1 MTLLPPAWPG
11 FGDAL
16 ATIAGLGLTFLL
28 HATVLL
34 LAVWTLER
42 LGWLKEPAWA
52 EWAWRLALFG
62 AFVSVAVEAMPRRAP
77 GADASQR
84 QGAIVDMR
92 TADTA
97 DVPVSA
103 VRAETPAVVGDS
115 VPPVVVP
122 PQAGTAS
129 GSTSTSISTRA
140 SAAPFALRAPDA
152 LLLALLA
159 LWSLGSA
166 VSLVRVLHQSR
177 GMFRL
182 RARLVREGIEVS
194 SALRDELHALA
205 AAMHVRTPVM
215 RLLPDLRSPL
225 VLPNAILLPR
235 WAEALDPRQRR
246 AMLAHELAHLRRR
259 DPLWRPLQRLA
270 CVPLFFH
277 PLAWTAVRRLEA
289 LAETLCDRSAAERSG
304 GGRPLAECLAEC
316 LARSAA
322 STPTP
327 RSAGW
332 ALAMAEH
339 DAGIVSRV
347 KDLLE
352 NPHMKM
358 SSIPTRWR
366 WTAAGVALLALI
378 ALPGVLVIARPG
390 GLPGMLDTHNLSVTI
405 RRDGSTHTVRSDLPE
420 RGERFRLRMDGDI
433 AFTPREDDIARMAD
447 DATFSLLQTRG
458 GTTRELVIDP
468 AANGARR
475 AYRVNGVAR
484 PFDAEAKAWLATA
497 IPEIHRL
504 TGIDADARIRRM
516 LAAGGVPRVLA
527 EIGLL
532 RTDYGRGR
540 YITALSRLATFDDA
554 QMAAAIAAAAKI
566 GSDYEQRHAMAALLG
581 QARISPANQAALL
594 AAAGG
599 IDSDFERSEWL
610 IAAAGKLPVDSAGAA
625 AWQAALLA
633 SDNDFERRRALQ
645 ALIERGQPRAAAVSL
660 ALRSMRGMGSDF
672 ERRSVLET
680 AAKSTA
686 LQSDADYFA
695 VVEAMDGD
703 FERREAL
710 IALIRA
716 GAPDVARSRGVIDSV
731 RALDS
736 DFERGE
742 VLQALAKVMP
752 NDPALIEA
760 YRAATRAMA
769 SQHERGQ
776 AEQALDRFYRS

>member
-1 MTLLPPAWPG
+1 MTLLPPTWPG
-11 FGDAL
+11 SGDAL
-16 ATIAGLGLTFLL
+16 AAIAGLGLTFLL

-34 LAVWTLER
+34 LAVWLLER

-62 AFVSVAVEAMPRRAP
+62 AFVSVAVEAVPRRALE
-77 GADASQR
+77 AEASQR
-84 QGAIVDMR
+84 QDASAVMR
-92 TADTA
+92 TAATA
-97 DVPVSA
+97 DAPTFVA
-103 VRAETPAVVGDS
+103 RADAPAVSGDAA
-115 VPPVVVP
+115 PPVVRP
-122 PQAGTAS
+122 PAAGTE
-129 GSTSTSISTRA
+129 STSSRA
-140 SAAPFALRAPDA
+140 FPAPLALRAPDA

-166 VSLVRVLHQSR
+166 VVLVRVLHQSR
-177 GMFRL
+177 DVLRL
-182 RARLVREGIEVS
+182 RARLVREGIDAS
-194 SALRDELHALA
+194 PALRDELHALA
-205 AAMHVRTPVM
+205 DAMRARTPVL
-215 RLLPDLRSPL
+215 RLLPDLCSPL
-225 VLPNAILLPR
+225 VMSNAILLPH
-235 WAEALDPRQRR
+235 WTEALDPRQRR

-289 LAETLCDRSAAERSG
+289 LAETLCDRNAAERSG

-316 LARSAA
+316 LARST
-322 STPTP
+322 STQAP

-347 KDLLE
+347 RDLLE
-352 NPHMKM
+352 NPQMKM
-358 SSIPTRWR
+358 SSIPARWR
-366 WTAAGVALLALI
+366 WTAAGVALLGLL

-390 GLPGMLDTHNLSVTI
+390 GLPGMLDTHDLSVTI

-420 RGERFRLRMDGDI
+420 NGERFRLRMDGDI
-433 AFTPREDDIARMAD
+433 AFTTREDDIARMAD
-447 DATFSLLQTRG
+447 DAAFSLLQTRG
-458 GTTRELVIDP
+458 GTTRELKIDP
-468 AANGARR
+468 AAGGARR
-475 AYRVNGVAR
+475 EYRVNGVVR
-484 PFDAEAKAWLATA
+484 PFDADAKAWLATA
-497 IPEIHRL
+497 IPELHRL

-516 LAAGGVPRVLA
+516 LADGGVPRVLA

-532 RTDYGRGR
+532 RTDHVRGR
-540 YITALSRLATFDDA
+540 YIGTLSRLATFDDA
-554 QMAAAIAAAAKI
+554 QLAAVIAAASKI
-566 GSDYEQRHAMAALLG
+566 GSDHEQRHALAALLG
-581 QARISPANQAALL
+581 QARISPANQAALF

-610 IAAAGKLPVDSAGAA
+610 VAAAGKLPVDSAGTA

-633 SDNDFERRRALQ
+633 SDSDFERRRALQ

-672 ERRSVLET
+672 EQRSVLQV
-680 AAKSTA
+680 AATSTA

-695 VVEAMDGD
+695 VVDAMGSD

-710 IALIRA
+710 IALVRA
-716 GAPDVARSRGVIDSV
+716 GVPDVARSRGVIDSV

-742 VLQALAKVMP
+742 VLDALAEVMP

-760 YRAATRAMA
+760 YRAAARAMA

-776 AEQALDRFYRS
+776 AEEALDRFHRS

>member
-1 MTLLPPAWPG
+1 MSLFASIWPG

-16 ATIAGLGLTFLL
+16 ASIAGLGLTFLI

-34 LAVWTLER
+34 LAVWAIER
-42 LGWLKEPAWA
+42 LGWLREPAWA
-52 EWAWRLALFG
+52 EWAWRVALFG
-62 AFVSVAVEAMPRRAP
+62 AFVSVAVEALPRAAP
-77 GADASQR
+77 QTSAMQR
-84 QGAIVDMR
+84 QEAI
-92 TADTA
+92 A
-97 DVPVSA
+97 DVQAPEAFVQTASLDRSA
-103 VRAETPAVVGDS
+103 VPGPANAGV
-115 VPPVVVP
+115 
-122 PQAGTAS
+122 PQAPPAP
-129 GSTSTSISTRA
+129 RA
-140 SAAPFALRAPDA
+140 STEAASAQGAAPFAVRAPDA
-152 LLLALLA
+152 LIVALLL
-159 LWSLGSA
+159 LWALGSA
-166 VSLVRVLHQSR
+166 ILSLRVLRQSR
-177 GMFRL
+177 GVLHL
-182 RARLVREGIEVS
+182 RARLLRDGETPS
-194 SALRDELHALA
+194 AALRDMLQDLA
-205 AAMHVRTPVM
+205 REMRVREPVM
-215 RLLPDLRSPL
+215 RILPGLAGPL
-225 VLPNAILLPR
+225 VLPGAILLPR
-235 WAEALDPRQRR
+235 WTEALDPRQRR
-246 AMLAHELAHLRRR
+246 AMLAHELAHLYRR

-277 PLAWTAVRRLEA
+277 PLACTAVRRLEA

-304 GGRPLAECLAEC
+304 GGRPLGECLAEC

-322 STPTP
+322 SKTP

-352 NPHMKM
+352 NPQMKM
-358 SSIPTRWR
+358 SSIPARWR
-366 WTAAGVALLALI
+366 WTAAGVALLALL

-390 GLPGMLDTHNLSVTI
+390 GLPDVFDTHDLSVTI
-405 RRDGSTHTVRSDLPE
+405 RRDGSTHTVRADLPE
-420 RGERFRLRMDGDI
+420 SGERFRLRMDGDI
-433 AFTPREDDIARMAD
+433 AFTTREDDIARMAD
-447 DATFSLLQTRG
+447 DATFSLLQTRD
-458 GTTRELVIDP
+458 GTTRELKIDP

-475 AYRVNGVAR
+475 EYRVNGVAR

-504 TGIDADARIRRM
+504 TGIDADTRIKRM
-516 LAAGGVPRVLA
+516 LADGGVPRVLA
-527 EIGLL
+527 EIDLL
-532 RTDYGRGR
+532 RTDHVRGR
-540 YITALSRLATFDDA
+540 YLATLSRLATLDDA
-554 QMAAAIAAAAKI
+554 QLAAVIAAVAKI
-566 GSDYEQRHAMAALLG
+566 GSDHEQRHALTALLG
-581 QARISPANQAALL
+581 QSRISPANQAALL

-610 IAAAGKLPVDSAGAA
+610 IAAAGKLPVDSAGIAP
-625 AWQAALLA
+625 WQAALLA
-633 SDNDFERRRALQ
+633 SDSDFERRRALQ

-672 ERRSVLET
+672 EQRSVLET

-686 LQSDADYFA
+686 LQSDTDYFA
-695 VVEAMDGD
+695 VVDAMDAD

-710 IALIRA
+710 IALVHA
-716 GAPDVARSRGVIDSV
+716 GVPDVARSRGVIDGA

-742 VLQALAKVMP
+742 VLKALAEVMP

-769 SQHERGQ
+769 SQHERGE

>member
-1 MTLLPPAWPG
+1 MTLLPPTWPG
-11 FGDAL
+11 SGDAL

-34 LAVWTLER
+34 LAVWVLER

-52 EWAWRLALFG
+52 EWAWRVALFG
-62 AFVSVAVEAMPRRAP
+62 AFVSVAVETMPRRALEA
-77 GADASQR
+77 GASQR
-84 QGAIVDMR
+84 QDTSVTMR
-92 TADTA
+92 TAATA
-97 DVPVSA
+97 DVPVA
-103 VRAETPAVVGDS
+103 AARAETPAVVTS
-115 VPPVVVP
+115 
-122 PQAGTAS
+122 
-129 GSTSTSISTRA
+129 STSTHA
-140 SAAPFALRAPDA
+140 SAGPFALRVPDA

-159 LWSLGSA
+159 LWGLGSA
-166 VSLVRVLHQSR
+166 VVLVRVLHQSR
-177 GMFRL
+177 GVFRL
-182 RARLVREGIEVS
+182 RARLVREGIDAS
-194 SALRDELHALA
+194 PALRDELHALA
-205 AAMHVRTPVM
+205 DAMRMRTPLL

-246 AMLAHELAHLRRR
+246 AMLAHELAHLYRR

-322 STPTP
+322 STQTP

-352 NPHMKM
+352 NPQMKM
-358 SSIPTRWR
+358 SSIPARWR
-366 WTAAGVALLALI
+366 WTAAGVALLALL

-390 GLPGMLDTHNLSVTI
+390 GLPEVFDTHDLSVTI
-405 RRDGSTHTVRSDLPE
+405 RRDGSTHTVRADLPE
-420 RGERFRLRMDGDI
+420 SGERFRLRMDGDI
-433 AFTPREDDIARMAD
+433 AFTAREDDIARMAD
-447 DATFSLLQTRG
+447 DATFSLLQTRD
-458 GTTRELVIDP
+458 GTTRELKIDP

-475 AYRVNGVAR
+475 EYRVNGVAR

-504 TGIDADARIRRM
+504 TGIDADTRIKRM
-516 LAAGGVPRVLA
+516 LADGGVPRVLA
-527 EIGLL
+527 EVGLL
-532 RTDYGRGR
+532 RIDHVRGR
-540 YITALSRLATFDDA
+540 YLATLSRLATFDDA
-554 QMAAAIAAAAKI
+554 QMAAVIAAVAKI
-566 GSDYEQRHAMAALLG
+566 GSDHEQRHALTALLG
-581 QARISPANQAALL
+581 QSRISPANQAALL

-610 IAAAGKLPVDSAGAA
+610 IAAAGKLPVDSAGIAP
-625 AWQAALLA
+625 WQAALLA
-633 SDNDFERRRALQ
+633 SDSDFERRRALQ
-645 ALIERGQPRAAAVSL
+645 ALIEHGQPRAAAVSL

-672 ERRSVLET
+672 EQRSVLES

-686 LQSDADYFA
+686 LRSDADYFA
-695 VVEAMDGD
+695 VVDAMGSD

-710 IALIRA
+710 IALVHA
-716 GAPDVARSRGVIDSV
+716 GVPDVARSRGVIDGV

-742 VLQALAKVMP
+742 VLKALAEVMP

-769 SQHERGQ
+769 SQHDRSQ
-776 AEQALDRFYRS
+776 AEQALDRFHRS